1 MLSSLLDK
9 YYCVRQE
16 VSKDWRRER
25 KGKFFLLEISAGAG
39 VRTPRLAPQHS
50 NMSSSPQAAS
60 ALPAPTCT
68 APFLDS
74 ELQEKF
80 FLADVNEGKLCVVPI
95 TSGEAGKLCSL
106 IQLYKDDYYRTT
118 NAIQSRKYVTD
129 LSKESDRLEHQ
140 LAEPTQEEIWKQSW
154 APCPDKYRLKIT
166 ELSPLLKKRS
176 PKNHLQQ
183 SLNESASRRQ
193 KEHNPCENG
202 ALQEVFEA
210 DMEINSAEDFM
221 PTFKDVIGRITNVC
235 KLSVSEMTI
244 TGTQEDLLVEELET
258 LKTTKRLLWLS
269 LQTREHEHL
278 SSKNIDALI
287 QKLSQNETRNAN
299 LRRRILEREKCV
311 KELSSMLQF
320 KKINVLKEDHISRLA
335 STVEAHLQCQIQ
347 RKGVENEEL
356 KLKIQTLEKKIAE
369 YKLQVGDYKHQILA
383 LRETSEQEKTGLRKA
398 ITSQKRKA
406 AHFEE
411 AVKNLTSRIREH
423 EVKLSE
429 ILSASDVWKKQ
440 HDRMVEEK
448 TMLEIQTEDRK
459 KQITSLSEDLKRKE
473 EYRRNSNEEILG
485 KLNSVNSENEKIYRE
500 NEKLK
505 VSLATLENSTGSF
518 ENEMLGL
525 QEKAKLQENLV
536 EQCKIQV
543 KDKIEAESK
552 ELEHVC
558 DILNAAEEKLQEF
571 QEKLMYWERI
581 NAQKCKN
588 PRELHV
594 QEEDNVNSMDSHSLE
609 VENFNIQKKYEDLKR
624 KLEKIEFQN
633 EELAYQL
640 KKEDE
645 SLQCSKL
652 QLEEKIAEYN
662 GLTRQLESALEEGKK
677 MVAEEFEKL
686 SYTEQA
692 LETKILL
699 LESELRE
706 WQEEKKQLLCRF
718 HHNEKHH
725 EICLKE
731 LENSLQKSENKN
743 QSIQSYVQF
752 LKTSYITMF
761 G

>member
-1 MLSSLLDK
+1 
-9 YYCVRQE
+9 
-16 VSKDWRRER
+16 
-25 KGKFFLLEISAGAG
+25 
-39 VRTPRLAPQHS
+39 
-50 NMSSSPQAAS
+50 MSSSPQAAS

-543 KDKIEAESK
+543 Q
-552 ELEHVC
+552 
-558 DILNAAEEKLQEF
+558 KLQTEV
-571 QEKLMYWERI
+571 EGLKSRCETVLKENKRI
-581 NAQKCKN
+581 TENKCL
-588 PRELHV
+588 EV
-594 QEEDNVNSMDSHSLE
+594 DEEEDNVNSMDSHSLE

>member
-1 MLSSLLDK
+1 MHCS
-9 YYCVRQE
+9 QE
-16 VSKDWRRER
+16 W
-25 KGKFFLLEISAGAG
+25 I
-39 VRTPRLAPQHS
+39 
-50 NMSSSPQAAS
+50 
-60 ALPAPTCT
+60 
-68 APFLDS
+68 
-74 ELQEKF
+74 
-80 FLADVNEGKLCVVPI
+80 KLTEYIV
-95 TSGEAGKLCSL
+95 
-106 IQLYKDDYYRTT
+106 YK
-118 NAIQSRKYVTD
+118 
-129 LSKESDRLEHQ
+129 
-140 LAEPTQEEIWKQSW
+140 LAEPTQEKIWKKSW
-154 APCPDKYRLKIT
+154 GPCPDKYWIKIT

-176 PKNHLQQ
+176 PKDHLQQ
-183 SLNESASRRQ
+183 SLNESALRRCASGKDTWQ
-193 KEHNPCENG
+193 KENAPCENG
-202 ALQEVFEA
+202 ALQEVFET
-210 DMEINSAEDFM
+210 DTEINSAEDFM
-221 PTFKDVIGRITNVC
+221 PILKDVISRIENVC
-235 KLSVSEMTI
+235 KRSVSEMTI
-244 TGTQEDLLVEELET
+244 TGTQEDFLVEELET

-269 LQTREHEHL
+269 IQTREHDHL
-278 SSKNIDALI
+278 SSKNIDTLI
-287 QKLSQNETRNAN
+287 QKLSENETQNAN
-299 LRRRILEREKCV
+299 LRRKILEREKHV

-320 KKINVLKEDHISRLA
+320 KKINVLKEDRMSRSA

-369 YKLQVGDYKHQILA
+369 YNLQVGEYKHQILA

-411 AVKNLTSRIREH
+411 TVKNLTSRIREH

-429 ILSASDVWKKQ
+429 ILSASDVWKNQ
-440 HDRMVEEK
+440 HDRIVEEK
-448 TMLEIQTEDRK
+448 TMLEIQTEDLK
-459 KQITSLSEDLKRKE
+459 KQVTSLLEDLKRKE

-485 KLNSVNSENEKIYRE
+485 KLNSVNSENEKIYLE

-505 VSLATLENSTGSF
+505 VSLATLENSTSSF
-518 ENEMLGL
+518 ENEMLDL
-525 QEKAKLQENLV
+525 QEKAKLQENLA
-536 EQCKIQV
+536 EQCKTQQVELNAGTHGRKITFLSSTVHHNTFSFQAIKV
-543 KDKIEAESK
+543 KDKTEAELK
-552 ELEHVC
+552 DLGHIC
-558 DILNAAEEKLQEF
+558 DILNTAEEKLQGF

-581 NAQKCKN
+581 SAQKGKN
-588 PRELHV
+588 PRELQV
-594 QEEDNVNSMDSHSLE
+594 QEEDNINSIDSHSLE

-645 SLQCSKL
+645 SLQCGKL

-662 GLTRQLESALEEGKK
+662 DLTRQLESALEEGRK

-692 LETKILL
+692 LQTKILL

-718 HHNEKHH
+718 HHNEKRH
-725 EICLKE
+725 EISLKE
-731 LENSLQKSENKN
+731 LENSLQRSENKN
-743 QSIQSYVQF
+743 QSILNYVQF

>member
-1 MLSSLLDK
+1 
-9 YYCVRQE
+9 
-16 VSKDWRRER
+16 
-25 KGKFFLLEISAGAG
+25 
-39 VRTPRLAPQHS
+39 
-50 NMSSSPQAAS
+50 MSSAPQAAS
-60 ALPAPTCT
+60 ALPAPTC
-68 APFLDS
+68 AALFLDS

-80 FLADVNEGKLCVVPI
+80 FLADVNEGKMCVPPI
-95 TSGEAGKLCSL
+95 TSGEAEKLCSL
-106 IQLYKDDYYRTT
+106 IQLYKDDYYRTK
-118 NAIQSRKYVTD
+118 NAIQSGKYFTD
-129 LSKESDRLEHQ
+129 LSKESDCLEHQ
-140 LAEPTQEEIWKQSW
+140 LAEPTQEKIWKKSW
-154 APCPDKYRLKIT
+154 GPCPDKYWIKIT

-176 PKNHLQQ
+176 PKDHLQQ
-183 SLNESASRRQ
+183 SLNESALRRQ
-193 KEHNPCENG
+193 KENAPCENG
-202 ALQEVFEA
+202 ALQEVFET
-210 DMEINSAEDFM
+210 DTEINSAEDFM
-221 PTFKDVIGRITNVC
+221 PILKDVISRIENVC
-235 KLSVSEMTI
+235 KRSVSEMTI
-244 TGTQEDLLVEELET
+244 TGTQEDFLVEELET

-269 LQTREHEHL
+269 IQTREHDHL
-278 SSKNIDALI
+278 SSKNIDTLI
-287 QKLSQNETRNAN
+287 QKLSENETQNAN
-299 LRRRILEREKCV
+299 LRRKILEREKHV

-320 KKINVLKEDHISRLA
+320 KKINVLKEDRMSRSA

-369 YKLQVGDYKHQILA
+369 YNLQVGEYKHQILA

-411 AVKNLTSRIREH
+411 TVKNLTSRIREH

-429 ILSASDVWKKQ
+429 ILSASDVWKNQ
-440 HDRMVEEK
+440 HDRIVEEK
-448 TMLEIQTEDRK
+448 TMLEIQTEDLK
-459 KQITSLSEDLKRKE
+459 KQVTSLLEDLKRKE

-485 KLNSVNSENEKIYRE
+485 KLNSVNSENEKIYLE

-505 VSLATLENSTGSF
+505 VSLATLENSTSSF
-518 ENEMLGL
+518 ENEMLDL
-525 QEKAKLQENLV
+525 QEKAKLQENLA
-536 EQCKIQV
+536 EQCKTQV
-543 KDKIEAESK
+543 KDKTEAELK
-552 ELEHVC
+552 DLGHIC
-558 DILNAAEEKLQEF
+558 DILNTAEEKLQGF

-581 NAQKCKN
+581 SAQKGKN
-588 PRELHV
+588 PRELQV
-594 QEEDNVNSMDSHSLE
+594 QEEDNINSIDSHSLE

-645 SLQCSKL
+645 SLQCGKL

-662 GLTRQLESALEEGKK
+662 DLTRQLESALEEGRK

-692 LETKILL
+692 LQTKILL

-718 HHNEKHH
+718 HHNEKRH
-725 EICLKE
+725 EISLKE
-731 LENSLQKSENKN
+731 LENSLQRSENKN
-743 QSIQSYVQF
+743 QSILNYVQF

>member
-1 MLSSLLDK
+1 MCVLS
-9 YYCVRQE
+9 
-16 VSKDWRRER
+16 
-25 KGKFFLLEISAGAG
+25 
-39 VRTPRLAPQHS
+39 T
-50 NMSSSPQAAS
+50 
-60 ALPAPTCT
+60 
-68 APFLDS
+68 
-74 ELQEKF
+74 
-80 FLADVNEGKLCVVPI
+80 

-118 NAIQSRKYVTD
+118 NAIQSGKYFTD

-140 LAEPTQEEIWKQSW
+140 L
-154 APCPDKYRLKIT
+154 
-166 ELSPLLKKRS
+166 
-176 PKNHLQQ
+176 
-183 SLNESASRRQ
+183 
-193 KEHNPCENG
+193 
-202 ALQEVFEA
+202 
-210 DMEINSAEDFM
+210 
-221 PTFKDVIGRITNVC
+221 
-235 KLSVSEMTI
+235 
-244 TGTQEDLLVEELET
+244 
-258 LKTTKRLLWLS
+258 
-269 LQTREHEHL
+269 
-278 SSKNIDALI
+278 SSKNIDTLI
-287 QKLSQNETRNAN
+287 QKLSENEIRNAN
-299 LRRRILEREKCV
+299 LRRKILEREKCV

-320 KKINVLKEDHISRLA
+320 KKINVLKEDRVSRSA

-369 YKLQVGDYKHQILA
+369 YNLQVGEYKHQILA

-411 AVKNLTSRIREH
+411 TVTNLTSRIREH

-429 ILSASDVWKKQ
+429 ILSASDVWKNQ

-448 TMLEIQTEDRK
+448 TMLEIRTEDLK
-459 KQITSLSEDLKRKE
+459 KQITSLLEDLKRKE

-485 KLNSVNSENEKIYRE
+485 KLNSVNSENEKIYLE

-518 ENEMLGL
+518 ENEMLDL
-525 QEKAKLQENLV
+525 QEKAKLQENLA

-543 KDKIEAESK
+543 QKSQMEVEGLKSRYETVLNKNKRIIENKCLERDEVKDKTEAELK
-552 ELEHVC
+552 ELGHVC
-558 DILNAAEEKLQEF
+558 DILNTAEEKLQGF

-581 NAQKCKN
+581 SAKGKN
-588 PRELHV
+588 PRELQV
-594 QEEDNVNSMDSHSLE
+594 QEEDNINSIDSHSLE

-645 SLQCSKL
+645 SLQCGKL

-662 GLTRQLESALEEGKK
+662 DLIRQLESALEEGRK

-692 LETKILL
+692 LQTKILL

-725 EICLKE
+725 EISLKE
-731 LENSLQKSENKN
+731 LENSLQRSENKN
-743 QSIQSYVQF
+743 QSILNYVQF

>member
-1 MLSSLLDK
+1 
-9 YYCVRQE
+9 
-16 VSKDWRRER
+16 
-25 KGKFFLLEISAGAG
+25 
-39 VRTPRLAPQHS
+39 
-50 NMSSSPQAAS
+50 MSSSPQAAS

-356 KLKIQTLEKKIAE
+356 KLKIQ
-369 YKLQVGDYKHQILA
+369 
-383 LRETSEQEKTGLRKA
+383 
-398 ITSQKRKA
+398 
-406 AHFEE
+406 
-411 AVKNLTSRIREH
+411 

-536 EQCKIQV
+536 EQCKIQVQKLQTEVEGLKSRCETVLKENKRITENKCLEVDEV

>member
-1 MLSSLLDK
+1 MIMNIFQGK
-9 YYCVRQE
+9 MCV
-16 VSKDWRRER
+16 
-25 KGKFFLLEISAGAG
+25 L
-39 VRTPRLAPQHS
+39 
-50 NMSSSPQAAS
+50 
-60 ALPAPTCT
+60 
-68 APFLDS
+68 
-74 ELQEKF
+74 
-80 FLADVNEGKLCVVPI
+80 PI
-95 TSGEAGKLCSL
+95 TSGEAEKLCSL
-106 IQLYKDDYYRTT
+106 IQLYKDDYYRTK
-118 NAIQSRKYVTD
+118 NAIQSGKYFTD
-129 LSKESDRLEHQ
+129 LSKESDCLEHQ
-140 LAEPTQEEIWKQSW
+140 LAEPTQEKIWKKSW
-154 APCPDKYRLKIT
+154 GPCPDKYWIKIT

-176 PKNHLQQ
+176 PKDHLQQ
-183 SLNESASRRQ
+183 SLNESALRRCASGKDTWQ
-193 KEHNPCENG
+193 KENAPCENG
-202 ALQEVFEA
+202 ALQEVFET
-210 DMEINSAEDFM
+210 DTEINSAEDFM
-221 PTFKDVIGRITNVC
+221 PILKDVISRIENVC
-235 KLSVSEMTI
+235 KRSVSEMTI
-244 TGTQEDLLVEELET
+244 TGTQEDFLVEELET

-269 LQTREHEHL
+269 IQTREHDHL
-278 SSKNIDALI
+278 SSKNIDTLI
-287 QKLSQNETRNAN
+287 QKLSENETQNAN
-299 LRRRILEREKCV
+299 LRRKILEREKHV

-320 KKINVLKEDHISRLA
+320 KKINVLKEDRMSRSA

-369 YKLQVGDYKHQILA
+369 YNLQVGEYKHQILA

-411 AVKNLTSRIREH
+411 TVKNLTSRIREH

-429 ILSASDVWKKQ
+429 ILSASDVWKNQ
-440 HDRMVEEK
+440 HDRIVEEK
-448 TMLEIQTEDRK
+448 TMLEIQTEDLK
-459 KQITSLSEDLKRKE
+459 KQVTSLLEDLKRKE

-485 KLNSVNSENEKIYRE
+485 KLNSVNSENEKIYLE

-505 VSLATLENSTGSF
+505 VSLATLENSTSSF
-518 ENEMLGL
+518 ENEMLDL
-525 QEKAKLQENLV
+525 QEKAKLQENLA
-536 EQCKIQV
+536 EQCKTQV
-543 KDKIEAESK
+543 KDKTEAELK
-552 ELEHVC
+552 DLGHIC
-558 DILNAAEEKLQEF
+558 DILNTAEEKLQGF

-581 NAQKCKN
+581 SAQKGKN
-588 PRELHV
+588 PRELQV
-594 QEEDNVNSMDSHSLE
+594 QEEDNINSIDSHSLE

-645 SLQCSKL
+645 SLQCGKL

-662 GLTRQLESALEEGKK
+662 DLTRQLESALEEGRK

-692 LETKILL
+692 LQTKILL

-718 HHNEKHH
+718 HHNEKRH
-725 EICLKE
+725 EISLKE
-731 LENSLQKSENKN
+731 LENSLQRSENKN
-743 QSIQSYVQF
+743 QSILNYVQF

>member
-1 MLSSLLDK
+1 
-9 YYCVRQE
+9 
-16 VSKDWRRER
+16 
-25 KGKFFLLEISAGAG
+25 
-39 VRTPRLAPQHS
+39 
-50 NMSSSPQAAS
+50 MSSSPQAAS

-423 EVKLSE
+423 VSDYTEVKLSE

-536 EQCKIQV
+536 EQCKI
-543 KDKIEAESK
+543 
-552 ELEHVC
+552 
-558 DILNAAEEKLQEF
+558 
-571 QEKLMYWERI
+571 
-581 NAQKCKN
+581 
-588 PRELHV
+588 

>member
-1 MLSSLLDK
+1 
-9 YYCVRQE
+9 
-16 VSKDWRRER
+16 
-25 KGKFFLLEISAGAG
+25 
-39 VRTPRLAPQHS
+39 
-50 NMSSSPQAAS
+50 MSSSPQAAS

-423 EVKLSE
+423 VSDYTEVKLSE

-505 VSLATLENSTGSF
+505 V
-518 ENEMLGL
+518 
-525 QEKAKLQENLV
+525 QKLQTEVEGLKSRCETVLKENKRIT
-536 EQCKIQV
+536 ENKC
-543 KDKIEAESK
+543 
-552 ELEHVC
+552 LEV
-558 DILNAAEEKLQEF
+558 DE
-571 QEKLMYWERI
+571 
-581 NAQKCKN
+581 
-588 PRELHV
+588 
-594 QEEDNVNSMDSHSLE
+594 EEDNVNSMDSHSLE

>member
-1 MLSSLLDK
+1 
-9 YYCVRQE
+9 
-16 VSKDWRRER
+16 
-25 KGKFFLLEISAGAG
+25 
-39 VRTPRLAPQHS
+39 
-50 NMSSSPQAAS
+50 MSSAPQAAS
-60 ALPAPTCT
+60 ALPAPTC
-68 APFLDS
+68 AALFLDS

-80 FLADVNEGKLCVVPI
+80 FLADVNEGKMCVPPI
-95 TSGEAGKLCSL
+95 TSGEAEKLCSL
-106 IQLYKDDYYRTT
+106 IQLYKDDYYRTK
-118 NAIQSRKYVTD
+118 NAIQSGKYFTD
-129 LSKESDRLEHQ
+129 LSKESDCLEHQ
-140 LAEPTQEEIWKQSW
+140 LAEPTQEKIWKKSW
-154 APCPDKYRLKIT
+154 GPCPDKYWIKIT

-176 PKNHLQQ
+176 PKDHLQQ
-183 SLNESASRRQ
+183 SLNESALRRCASGKDTWQ
-193 KEHNPCENG
+193 KENTPCENG
-202 ALQEVFEA
+202 ALQEVFET
-210 DMEINSAEDFM
+210 DTEINSAEDFM
-221 PTFKDVIGRITNVC
+221 PILKDVISRIENVC
-235 KLSVSEMTI
+235 KRSVSEMTI
-244 TGTQEDLLVEELET
+244 TGTQEDFLVEELET

-269 LQTREHEHL
+269 IQTREHDHL
-278 SSKNIDALI
+278 SSKNIDTLI
-287 QKLSQNETRNAN
+287 QKLSENETQNAN
-299 LRRRILEREKCV
+299 LRRKILEREKHV

-320 KKINVLKEDHISRLA
+320 KKINVLKEDRMSRSA

-369 YKLQVGDYKHQILA
+369 YNLQVGEYKHQILA

-411 AVKNLTSRIREH
+411 TVKNLTSRIREH

-429 ILSASDVWKKQ
+429 ILSASDVWKNQ
-440 HDRMVEEK
+440 HDRIVEEK
-448 TMLEIQTEDRK
+448 TMLEIQTEDLK
-459 KQITSLSEDLKRKE
+459 KKTMKKCILRYSLICIVRILEISYAEVLAYLTRQVTSLLEDLKRKE

-485 KLNSVNSENEKIYRE
+485 KLNSVNSENEKIYLE

-505 VSLATLENSTGSF
+505 VSLATLENSTSSF
-518 ENEMLGL
+518 ENEVLDL
-525 QEKAKLQENLV
+525 QEKAKLQENLA
-536 EQCKIQV
+536 EQCKTQV
-543 KDKIEAESK
+543 KDKTEAELK
-552 ELEHVC
+552 DLGHIC
-558 DILNAAEEKLQEF
+558 DILNTAEEKLQGF

-581 NAQKCKN
+581 SAQKGKN
-588 PRELHV
+588 PRELQV
-594 QEEDNVNSMDSHSLE
+594 QEEDNINSIDSHSLE

-645 SLQCSKL
+645 SLQCGKL
-652 QLEEKIAEYN
+652 QLEEKTAEYN
-662 GLTRQLESALEEGKK
+662 DLTRQLESALEEGRK

-692 LETKILL
+692 LQTKILL

-718 HHNEKHH
+718 HHNEKRH
-725 EICLKE
+725 EIILKE
-731 LENSLQKSENKN
+731 LENSLQRSENKN
-743 QSIQSYVQF
+743 QSILNYVQF

>member
-1 MLSSLLDK
+1 
-9 YYCVRQE
+9 
-16 VSKDWRRER
+16 
-25 KGKFFLLEISAGAG
+25 
-39 VRTPRLAPQHS
+39 
-50 NMSSSPQAAS
+50 MSSAPQAAS
-60 ALPAPTCT
+60 ALPAPTC
-68 APFLDS
+68 AALFLDS

-80 FLADVNEGKLCVVPI
+80 FLADVNEGKMCVLPI
-95 TSGEAGKLCSL
+95 TSGEAEKLCSL
-106 IQLYKDDYYRTT
+106 IQLYKDDYYRTK
-118 NAIQSRKYVTD
+118 NAIQSGKYFTD
-129 LSKESDRLEHQ
+129 LSKESDCLEHQ
-140 LAEPTQEEIWKQSW
+140 LAEPTQEKIWKKSW
-154 APCPDKYRLKIT
+154 GPCPDKYWIKIT

-176 PKNHLQQ
+176 PKDHLQQ
-183 SLNESASRRQ
+183 SLNESALRRCASGKDTWQ
-193 KEHNPCENG
+193 KENAPCENG
-202 ALQEVFEA
+202 ALQEVFET
-210 DMEINSAEDFM
+210 DTEINSAEDFM
-221 PTFKDVIGRITNVC
+221 PILKDVISRIENVC
-235 KLSVSEMTI
+235 KRSVSEMTI
-244 TGTQEDLLVEELET
+244 TGTQEDFLVEELET

-269 LQTREHEHL
+269 IQTREHDHL
-278 SSKNIDALI
+278 SSKNIDTLI
-287 QKLSQNETRNAN
+287 QKLSENETQNAN
-299 LRRRILEREKCV
+299 LRRKILEREKHV

-320 KKINVLKEDHISRLA
+320 KKINVLKEDRMSRSA

-369 YKLQVGDYKHQILA
+369 YNLQVGEYKHQILA

-411 AVKNLTSRIREH
+411 TVKNLTSRIREH

-429 ILSASDVWKKQ
+429 ILSASDVWKNQ
-440 HDRMVEEK
+440 HDRIVEEK
-448 TMLEIQTEDRK
+448 TMLEIQTEDLK
-459 KQITSLSEDLKRKE
+459 KQVTSLLEDLKRKE

-485 KLNSVNSENEKIYRE
+485 KLNSVNSENEKIYLE

-505 VSLATLENSTGSF
+505 VSLATLENSTSSF
-518 ENEMLGL
+518 ENEVLDL
-525 QEKAKLQENLV
+525 QEKAKLQENLA
-536 EQCKIQV
+536 EQCKT
-543 KDKIEAESK
+543 
-552 ELEHVC
+552 
-558 DILNAAEEKLQEF
+558 
-571 QEKLMYWERI
+571 
-581 NAQKCKN
+581 
-588 PRELHV
+588 
-594 QEEDNVNSMDSHSLE
+594 QEEDNINSIDSHSLE

-645 SLQCSKL
+645 SLQCGKL

-662 GLTRQLESALEEGKK
+662 DLTRQLESALEEGRK

-692 LETKILL
+692 LQTKILL

-718 HHNEKHH
+718 HHNEKRH
-725 EICLKE
+725 EIILKE
-731 LENSLQKSENKN
+731 LENSLQRSENKN
-743 QSIQSYVQF
+743 QSILNYVQF

>member
-1 MLSSLLDK
+1 M
-9 YYCVRQE
+9 
-16 VSKDWRRER
+16 
-25 KGKFFLLEISAGAG
+25 
-39 VRTPRLAPQHS
+39 
-50 NMSSSPQAAS
+50 
-60 ALPAPTCT
+60 
-68 APFLDS
+68 
-74 ELQEKF
+74 
-80 FLADVNEGKLCVVPI
+80 CVVPI
-95 TSGEAGKLCSL
+95 TSGETGKLCSL
-106 IQLYKDDYYRTT
+106 VQLYKDNYYRTT
-118 NAIQSRKYVTD
+118 NAIQSRKYFTD

-140 LAEPTQEEIWKQSW
+140 EKIWKQSW
-154 APCPDKYRLKIT
+154 APCPHKYQIKIT

-183 SLNESASRRQ
+183 SLNESASRRCASSKDKWQ
-193 KEHNPCENG
+193 KENAPRENG

-210 DMEINSAEDFM
+210 DMKINSAEDFM
-221 PTFKDVIGRITNVC
+221 PTFKDVIGRITNAC

-258 LKTTKRLLWLS
+258 LKTTKRLLWPS

-278 SSKNIDALI
+278 SSKNTDTLI
-287 QKLSQNETRNAN
+287 QKLSENETRNAN
-299 LRRRILEREKCV
+299 LRRRILKREKHV

-320 KKINVLKEDHISRLA
+320 KKINVLKEDHISRSA

-369 YKLQVGDYKHQILA
+369 YKLRVGEYKHQILA
-383 LRETSEQEKTGLRKA
+383 LRKTSEQEKTGLRKA

-448 TMLEIQTEDRK
+448 AMLEIQTEDLK

-473 EYRRNSNEEILG
+473 EYRRKSNEEILG
-485 KLNSVNSENEKIYRE
+485 KLNSVNSENEKIYLE

-543 KDKIEAESK
+543 QKLQTEVGLKSRYETVLNENKRITENKCLEVDEVKDKIEAESK

-558 DILNAAEEKLQEF
+558 DILNAAEEKLQGF
-571 QEKLMYWERI
+571 QEKLIYWERI
-581 NAQKCKN
+581 NAQKHKN

-594 QEEDNVNSMDSHSLE
+594 QEEDNINSMDSHSLE

-652 QLEEKIAEYN
+652 QLEKKIAEYN

-677 MVAEEFEKL
+677 MVAEEFERL

-692 LETKILL
+692 LQTKILL

-706 WQEEKKQLLCRF
+706 WQEEKNQLLCRF

-731 LENSLQKSENKN
+731 LENSLRKSENKN
-743 QSIQSYVQF
+743 QSIQNYVQF

>member
-1 MLSSLLDK
+1 
-9 YYCVRQE
+9 
-16 VSKDWRRER
+16 
-25 KGKFFLLEISAGAG
+25 
-39 VRTPRLAPQHS
+39 
-50 NMSSSPQAAS
+50 MSSSPQAAS

-423 EVKLSE
+423 VSDYTEVKLSE

-543 KDKIEAESK
+543 Q
-552 ELEHVC
+552 
-558 DILNAAEEKLQEF
+558 KLQTEV
-571 QEKLMYWERI
+571 EGLKSRCETVLKENKRI
-581 NAQKCKN
+581 TENKCL
-588 PRELHV
+588 EV
-594 QEEDNVNSMDSHSLE
+594 DEEEDNVNSMDSHSLE

>member
-1 MLSSLLDK
+1 
-9 YYCVRQE
+9 
-16 VSKDWRRER
+16 
-25 KGKFFLLEISAGAG
+25 
-39 VRTPRLAPQHS
+39 
-50 NMSSSPQAAS
+50 MSSAPQAAS
-60 ALPAPTCT
+60 ALPAPTC
-68 APFLDS
+68 AALFLDS

-80 FLADVNEGKLCVVPI
+80 FLADVNEGKMCVLPI
-95 TSGEAGKLCSL
+95 TSGEAEKLCSL
-106 IQLYKDDYYRTT
+106 IQLYKDDYYRTK
-118 NAIQSRKYVTD
+118 NAIQSGKYFTD
-129 LSKESDRLEHQ
+129 LSKESDCLEHQ
-140 LAEPTQEEIWKQSW
+140 LAEPTQEKIWKKSW
-154 APCPDKYRLKIT
+154 GPCPDKYWIKIT

-176 PKNHLQQ
+176 PKDHLQQ
-183 SLNESASRRQ
+183 SLNESALRRCASGKDTWQ
-193 KEHNPCENG
+193 KENAPCENG
-202 ALQEVFEA
+202 ALQEVFET
-210 DMEINSAEDFM
+210 DTEINSAEDFM
-221 PTFKDVIGRITNVC
+221 PILKDVISRIENVC
-235 KLSVSEMTI
+235 KRSVSEMTI
-244 TGTQEDLLVEELET
+244 TGTQEDFLVEELET

-269 LQTREHEHL
+269 IQTREHDHL
-278 SSKNIDALI
+278 SSKNIDTLI
-287 QKLSQNETRNAN
+287 QKLSENETQNAN
-299 LRRRILEREKCV
+299 LRRKILEREKHV

-320 KKINVLKEDHISRLA
+320 KKINVLKEDRMSRSA

-369 YKLQVGDYKHQILA
+369 YNLQVGEYKHQILA

-411 AVKNLTSRIREH
+411 TVKNLTSRIREH

-429 ILSASDVWKKQ
+429 ILSASDVWKNQ
-440 HDRMVEEK
+440 HDRIVEEK
-448 TMLEIQTEDRK
+448 TMLEIQTEDLK
-459 KQITSLSEDLKRKE
+459 KQVTSLLEDLKRKE

-485 KLNSVNSENEKIYRE
+485 KLNSVNSENEKIYLE

-505 VSLATLENSTGSF
+505 VSLATLENSTSSF
-518 ENEMLGL
+518 ENEVLDL
-525 QEKAKLQENLV
+525 QEKAKLQENLA
-536 EQCKIQV
+536 EQCKTQV
-543 KDKIEAESK
+543 KDKTEAELK
-552 ELEHVC
+552 DLGHIC
-558 DILNAAEEKLQEF
+558 DILNTAEEKLQGF

-581 NAQKCKN
+581 SAQKGKN
-588 PRELHV
+588 PRELQV
-594 QEEDNVNSMDSHSLE
+594 QEEDNINSIDSHSLE

-645 SLQCSKL
+645 SLQCGKL

-662 GLTRQLESALEEGKK
+662 DLTRQLESALEEGRK

-692 LETKILL
+692 LQTKILL

-718 HHNEKHH
+718 HHNEKRH
-725 EICLKE
+725 EIILKE
-731 LENSLQKSENKN
+731 LENSLQRSENKN
-743 QSIQSYVQF
+743 QSILNYVQF

>member
-1 MLSSLLDK
+1 
-9 YYCVRQE
+9 
-16 VSKDWRRER
+16 
-25 KGKFFLLEISAGAG
+25 
-39 VRTPRLAPQHS
+39 
-50 NMSSSPQAAS
+50 MSSAPQAAS
-60 ALPAPTCT
+60 ALPAPTC
-68 APFLDS
+68 AALFLDS

-80 FLADVNEGKLCVVPI
+80 FLADVNEGKMCVPPI
-95 TSGEAGKLCSL
+95 TSGEAEKLCSL
-106 IQLYKDDYYRTT
+106 IQLYKDDYYRTK
-118 NAIQSRKYVTD
+118 NAIQSGKYFTD
-129 LSKESDRLEHQ
+129 LSKESDCLEHQ
-140 LAEPTQEEIWKQSW
+140 LAEPTQEKIWKKSW
-154 APCPDKYRLKIT
+154 GPCPDKYWIKIT

-176 PKNHLQQ
+176 PKDHLQQ
-183 SLNESASRRQ
+183 SLNESALRRQ
-193 KEHNPCENG
+193 KENAPCENG
-202 ALQEVFEA
+202 ALQEVFET
-210 DMEINSAEDFM
+210 DTEINSAEDFM
-221 PTFKDVIGRITNVC
+221 PILKDVISRIENVC
-235 KLSVSEMTI
+235 KRSVSEMTI
-244 TGTQEDLLVEELET
+244 TGTQEDFLVEELET

-269 LQTREHEHL
+269 IQTREHDHL
-278 SSKNIDALI
+278 SSKNIDTLI
-287 QKLSQNETRNAN
+287 QKLSENETQNAN
-299 LRRRILEREKCV
+299 LRRKILEREKHV

-320 KKINVLKEDHISRLA
+320 KKINVLKEDRMSRSA

-369 YKLQVGDYKHQILA
+369 YNLQVGEYKHQILA

-411 AVKNLTSRIREH
+411 TVKNLTSRIREH

-429 ILSASDVWKKQ
+429 ILSASDVWKNQ
-440 HDRMVEEK
+440 HDRIVEEK
-448 TMLEIQTEDRK
+448 TMLEIQTEDLK
-459 KQITSLSEDLKRKE
+459 KQVTSLLEDLKRKE

-485 KLNSVNSENEKIYRE
+485 KLNSVNSENEKIYLE

-505 VSLATLENSTGSF
+505 VSLATLENSTSSF
-518 ENEMLGL
+518 ENEMLDL
-525 QEKAKLQENLV
+525 QEKAKLQENLA
-536 EQCKIQV
+536 EQCKT
-543 KDKIEAESK
+543 
-552 ELEHVC
+552 
-558 DILNAAEEKLQEF
+558 
-571 QEKLMYWERI
+571 
-581 NAQKCKN
+581 
-588 PRELHV
+588 
-594 QEEDNVNSMDSHSLE
+594 QEEDNINSIDSHSLE

-645 SLQCSKL
+645 SLQCGKL

-662 GLTRQLESALEEGKK
+662 DLTRQLESALEEGRK

-692 LETKILL
+692 LQTKILL

-718 HHNEKHH
+718 HHNEKRH
-725 EICLKE
+725 EISLKE
-731 LENSLQKSENKN
+731 LENSLQRSENKN
-743 QSIQSYVQF
+743 QSILNYVQF

>member
-1 MLSSLLDK
+1 
-9 YYCVRQE
+9 
-16 VSKDWRRER
+16 
-25 KGKFFLLEISAGAG
+25 
-39 VRTPRLAPQHS
+39 
-50 NMSSSPQAAS
+50 MSSSPQAAS

-423 EVKLSE
+423 VSDYTEVKLSE

-505 VSLATLENSTGSF
+505 
-518 ENEMLGL
+518 
-525 QEKAKLQENLV
+525 
-536 EQCKIQV
+536 
-543 KDKIEAESK
+543 
-552 ELEHVC
+552 
-558 DILNAAEEKLQEF
+558 
-571 QEKLMYWERI
+571 
-581 NAQKCKN
+581 
-588 PRELHV
+588 
-594 QEEDNVNSMDSHSLE
+594 EEDNVNSMDSHSLE

>member
-1 MLSSLLDK
+1 
-9 YYCVRQE
+9 
-16 VSKDWRRER
+16 
-25 KGKFFLLEISAGAG
+25 
-39 VRTPRLAPQHS
+39 
-50 NMSSSPQAAS
+50 
-60 ALPAPTCT
+60 
-68 APFLDS
+68 
-74 ELQEKF
+74 
-80 FLADVNEGKLCVVPI
+80 
-95 TSGEAGKLCSL
+95 
-106 IQLYKDDYYRTT
+106 
-118 NAIQSRKYVTD
+118 
-129 LSKESDRLEHQ
+129 
-140 LAEPTQEEIWKQSW
+140 
-154 APCPDKYRLKIT
+154 
-166 ELSPLLKKRS
+166 
-176 PKNHLQQ
+176 
-183 SLNESASRRQ
+183 
-193 KEHNPCENG
+193 
-202 ALQEVFEA
+202 
-210 DMEINSAEDFM
+210 MEINSAEDFM
-221 PTFKDVIGRITNVC
+221 PTFKDVVGRIT
-235 KLSVSEMTI
+235 K
-244 TGTQEDLLVEELET
+244 
-258 LKTTKRLLWLS
+258 
-269 LQTREHEHL
+269 L

-320 KKINVLKEDHISRLA
+320 KKINVLKEDHISRSA
-335 STVEAHLQCQIQ
+335 STVEAHLQCQIR

-383 LRETSEQEKTGLRKA
+383 LRETSKQEKTGLRKA

-536 EQCKIQV
+536 EQCKI
-543 KDKIEAESK
+543 
-552 ELEHVC
+552 
-558 DILNAAEEKLQEF
+558 
-571 QEKLMYWERI
+571 
-581 NAQKCKN
+581 
-588 PRELHV
+588 

>member
-1 MLSSLLDK
+1 
-9 YYCVRQE
+9 
-16 VSKDWRRER
+16 
-25 KGKFFLLEISAGAG
+25 
-39 VRTPRLAPQHS
+39 
-50 NMSSSPQAAS
+50 MSSSPQAAS

-221 PTFKDVIGRITNVC
+221 PTFKDVIGRITN
-235 KLSVSEMTI
+235 
-244 TGTQEDLLVEELET
+244 
-258 LKTTKRLLWLS
+258 
-269 LQTREHEHL
+269 L

-423 EVKLSE
+423 VSDYTEVKLSE

-536 EQCKIQV
+536 EQCKIQVQKLQTEVEGLKSRCETVLKENKRITENKCLEVDEV